1 MDLPSISD
9 INSMKRDD
17 LRGVLI
23 DIIKK
28 RNNADTPDV
37 VKRSVRSVFH
47 DDKSK
52 NEIIMSE
59 VKEGENDQ
67 QYVPNVCKIIH
78 FEGQPTYVV
87 RLGRKK
93 DGHPR
98 PLRVTFSSPF
108 DARVFRARFVDHR
121 KTDENAGDTKG
132 VHITSPFGSSRKMKK
147 VNGSGHRIGHMLEIE
162 QVYTEDHHE
171 NHQRP
176 GTPPNELNCLYL
188 NARSVKSVTNKRN
201 KPVELQHI
209 LSTFEVHFVAI
220 TETWLTEDVLDSEVL
235 PQNMQC
241 HRKDRSETRQSA
253 PGGSL
258 LLGIDNRLT
267 SKRRPDLECE
277 CEILVCEISGL
288 SRVNI
293 AIILVYRPPSSDC
306 ATFTSLLDET
316 LCKVST
322 EYSNICLLGDFNM
335 LNIDWH
341 ALDIVSST
349 ADATFIPMTQS
360 HALDQLNTRASN
372 AHGTCLDLLFCN
384 DSTLLCNISHLDDE
398 FNFDEH
404 HRILLFNMLLHIPL
418 LHRQPR
424 RIFNYKRADLTSLCE
439 HLSNVYLNLDFALNN
454 THFGEN
460 HTFASKKLRKSQ
472 FCLSHQYD
480 WHNTHCDYRGYV
492 V

>member
-1 MDLPSISD
+1 ME
-9 INSMKRDD
+9 
-17 LRGVLI
+17 
-23 DIIKK
+23 
-28 RNNADTPDV
+28 ADTGLV
-37 VKRSVRSVFH
+37 ICGKLN
-47 DDKSK
+47 K
-52 NEIIMSE
+52 
-59 VKEGENDQ
+59 
-67 QYVPNVCKIIH
+67 
-78 FEGQPTYVV
+78 
-87 RLGRKK
+87 
-93 DGHPR
+93 
-98 PLRVTFSSPF
+98 
-108 DARVFRARFVDHR
+108 
-121 KTDENAGDTKG
+121 
-132 VHITSPFGSSRKMKK
+132 
-147 VNGSGHRIGHMLEIE
+147 
-162 QVYTEDHHE
+162 YTEDHHE

-188 NARSVKSVTNKRN
+188 NARSVKSVTNERN

-209 LSTFEVHFVAI
+209 LSTFEVHLVAI

-241 HRKDRSETRQSA
+241 HRKDRSETRQSVR
-253 PGGSL
+253 GGGL
-258 LLGIDNRLT
+258 LLGIDNRLP
-267 SKRRPDLECE
+267 SRRRPDLECE

-316 LCKVST
+316 LCKVSA

-335 LNIDWH
+335 PNIDWH

-349 ADATFIPMTQS
+349 ADATFIQMTQS

-372 AHGTCLDLLFCN
+372 AHGTFLDLLFSN

-439 HLSNVYLNLDFALNN
+439 HLSNVYLNLDFEVGSR
-454 THFGEN
+454 TRE
-460 HTFASKKLRKSQ
+460 ASKMKGVTQLI
-472 FCLSHQYD
+472 
-480 WHNTHCDYRGYV
+480 NIVTNE
-492 V
+492 